1 VSLRVTLKDSNR
13 QSFSA
18 SQSVISFFLSHLV
31 QLIRNPAGGRLR
43 RGTERRRASE
53 REKEKVSAAK
63 ARSWNEKKAAQPSRD
78 SGQTREKWNCEIEL
92 QKTWRWK
99 LSGLE
104 KERARGVAAAAAGE
118 KERD

>member
-1 VSLRVTLKDSNR
+1 
-13 QSFSA
+13 
-18 SQSVISFFLSHLV
+18 V
-31 QLIRNPAGGRLR
+31 QLIRNPAGGRAV
-43 RGTERRRASE
+43 GSVGERKE
-53 REKEKVSAAK
+53 GGREKEKVSAAK

-104 KERARGVAAAAAGE
+104 KERARGAAAAAGE